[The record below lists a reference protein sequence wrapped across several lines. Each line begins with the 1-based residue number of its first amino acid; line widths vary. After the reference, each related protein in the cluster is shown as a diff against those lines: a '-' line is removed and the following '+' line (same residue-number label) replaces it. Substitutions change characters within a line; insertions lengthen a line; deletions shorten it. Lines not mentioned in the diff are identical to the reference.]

1 MDEQD
6 GGAPTWGGG
15 NNGSDEDWPQ
25 SGVGSVA
32 TQVPRKE
39 SAPRRALAS
48 IGFVLDAT
56 RRRRSGRL
64 FLWFLVIAMAL
75 GGLWLLLY
83 PVATDIWANRIQNRL
98 EDQFTQ
104 VPAPDPSGVEGIESQ
119 RPAVG
124 QPLTRI
130 RIPKLGVNVIV
141 VEGISGNALR
151 AGAGHYPTS
160 PLPCEP
166 GNVAIAGHR
175 TGFGEPFR
183 HLERLSE
190 GDLIVL
196 ETPFESCR
204 YRVTGPVAPNKS
216 NPWITHARDWTVV
229 SPTPDSVL
237 TLTTC
242 DPPGTSKNRL
252 IVRAALVRGTG

>member
-6 GGAPTWGGG
+6 GGAPSWGAG
-15 NNGSDEDWPQ
+15 NSGSDQDWPQ
-25 SGVGSVA
+25 SGVGSVT
-32 TQVPRKE
+32 TQEPRKE
-39 SAPRRALAS
+39 SAPKRALAS

-75 GGLWLLLY
+75 GGLGLLLY
-83 PVATDIWANRIQNRL
+83 PVATDIWADRIQNRL
-98 EDQFTQ
+98 EQQFDDQGGTTTDGTTGF
-104 VPAPDPSGVEGIESQ
+104 AGGK
-119 RPAVG
+119 PAVG
-124 QPLTRI
+124 EALTRI

-151 AGAGHYPTS
+151 AGAGHYPQT
-160 PLPCEP
+160 PLPCEL

-183 HLERLSE
+183 HLDKLRK
-190 GDLIVL
+190 GDMIIL
-196 ETPFESCR
+196 ETPYEQCR
-204 YRVTGPVAPNKS
+204 YRVSGPIGENS
-216 NPWITHARDWTVV
+216 TNPWITHAKDWTVIR
-229 SPTPDSVL
+229 PTPDSVL

-252 IVRAALVRGTG
+252 IVRASLVRGTG